1 MLPLVARISP
11 AVAAVMV
18 DASSQPAQI
27 PLGIELFVVVVSS
40 ASGVLSAR
48 QNKLDY
54 IGALWMALLVG
65 LGGGLLRDIILQVG
79 DVYILQEPLAIP
91 ISIIAATIVFVFPMI
106 VEKSDRLLE
115 VLDIFSVGLYAV
127 MGADKA
133 MVYDFDPAVCIMMG
147 FFTAVGGGM
156 LRDIC
161 LAKTPNIFLRGNF
174 YAIAAIAGSASYI
187 LLVDGLGLYNMA
199 ALVMSTC
206 ITMGLRWISMR
217 YNILSPIE
225 VDLSHM
231 VPHGRRGNKVS
242 AETSHDDEVG
252 NLERGLAA
260 NARCGNDRV
269 ERSMQKSDAREVPA
283 ATVNDEAERQPQE
296 PTTAERFPDDTP

>member
-1 MLPLVARISP
+1 MLPLVARVSP

-133 MVYDFDPAVCIMMG
+133 MVYDFEPAVCIMMG

-161 LAKTPNIFLRGNF
+161 LAKTPSIFLRGNF

-199 ALVMSTC
+199 ALVTSTC

-217 YNILSPIE
+217 YNILSPTE
-225 VDLSHM
+225 VNLSHM
-231 VPHGRRGNKVS
+231 VRSRRGNKAP
-242 AETSHDDEVG
+242 AETCGDDGAG
-252 NLERGLAA
+252 NKL
-260 NARCGNDRV
+260 
-269 ERSMQKSDAREVPA
+269 ARERA
-283 ATVNDEAERQPQE
+283 LSKDEAPRN
-296 PTTAERFPDDTP
+296 

>member
-231 VPHGRRGNKVS
+231 VPHGRRGNKVP

-252 NLERGLAA
+252 NLERELAA

-269 ERSMQKSDAREVPA
+269 EHSMQKSDAREVPA
-283 ATVNDEAERQPQE
+283 ATVDDEAERQPQE